1 MTPAQCRAA
10 RALIGWTQTHT
21 ASVAGLGVST
31 VADFELDRRE
41 VSAAAVDALR
51 VALEKA
57 GVVFIDEN
65 GMGAGVRLKAK
76 KARPA

>member
-1 MTPAQCRAA
+1 V
-10 RALIGWTQTHT
+10 
-21 ASVAGLGVST
+21 SV
-31 VADFELDRRE
+31 
-41 VSAAAVDALR
+41 AAVDALR